1 MHPPIVEQGMNPKH
15 RGDYQ
20 ERRAHLWMLELGYE
34 VYDNV
39 SSKGAV
45 DFIAMHPKTG
55 DVLHIDVKSTQSVR
69 CFLLVG

>member
-1 MHPPIVEQGMNPKH
+1 
-15 RGDYQ
+15 
-20 ERRAHLWMLELGYE
+20 MLELGYE